1 MTKALAL
8 LLLACAPLVAV
19 ETPVK
24 PQVVIEGVTVQESD
38 SEQQYNLQSKITSM
52 LFSLGA
58 VIVSVMIVT
67 FVLKKLARKRLSAAN
82 SGSSIKIVEKRSLTP
97 KTALYVVEAYNKT
110 LLIGESPAG
119 LVALG
124 DLDHPPA
131 EVSNEPAPLSFTQIL
146 KRKFKD
152 LKP

>member
-8 LLLACAPLVAV
+8 LLLACSPLVADAP
-19 ETPVK
+19 TK
-24 PQVVIEGVTVQESD
+24 PKVVIEGVAVEESV
-38 SEQQYNLQSKITSM
+38 SAEQYNLQSKITSM

-58 VIVSVMIVT
+58 IIVSVMIVT

-82 SGSSIKIVEKRSLTP
+82 VGSSIKIVEKRSLNP

-110 LLIGESPAG
+110 LLIGESAAG

-124 DLDHPPA
+124 ELDHLP
-131 EVSNEPAPLSFTQIL
+131 EELSQEPAPLSFTQIL
-146 KRKFKD
+146 KKKFEE